1 MMKDTE
7 EEKVGSS
14 GCPLFMAWV
23 GLFVATLFCF
33 LLLRIFPSLE
43 SEEVVWYPFKK
54 WWVLLIVGIFLG
66 GYVGILIE
74 RKLPKSKSEDQLKR
88 HRFTDKFFVKLEI
101 EAQLEEG

>member
-1 MMKDTE
+1 LLYQDWCGSCNYTLYKKLEEESIMKKDTE

-43 SEEVVWYPFKK
+43 PEEVVWYPFKK

-74 RKLPKSKSEDQLKR
+74 RKLPKSKSKD
-88 HRFTDKFFVKLEI
+88 
-101 EAQLEEG
+101 